1 MTSAPPMPSRPRT
14 RRPWCRGSLCNCRRL
29 QRSGPLVGQP
39 SVDPTIAAQQAFL
52 VDAEQEVAEDE
63 AEQMRRVAWIKHYI
77 KMGEYDKAIELGW
90 DGDMEFAQAL
100 LAEAEAGEQE
110 GGAPLRGPLVSAG
123 GAEGGTGRANSKQ
136 LCRI

>member
-1 MTSAPPMPSRPRT
+1 MDQALHQDGRIRQGKHGAISSYLPHGETSCDPLAP
-14 RRPWCRGSLCNCRRL
+14 LLLN
-29 QRSGPLVGQP
+29 PLFV
-39 SVDPTIAAQQAFL
+39 
-52 VDAEQEVAEDE
+52 
-63 AEQMRRVAWIKHYI
+63 M
-77 KMGEYDKAIELGW
+77 KAIELGW